1 MATDDQLP
9 TGHRLPPQHLAL
21 PDDLDVA
28 TTTPSSWA
36 ELHDVLFSDPWPEAA
51 GRYHANLVHRGLP
64 DASFG
69 LVTSIQRLG
78 RTERE
83 GDFLRNF
90 RKYSRMPFRSQD
102 SDWEWLTLAQHHGL
116 PTRVLDWTYSPLVAL
131 HFATADAAFADV
143 DGAVWGVDFVQ
154 VHERLPGGVRRALE
168 GSGGTAFTVDL
179 LRDVAQGLAEF
190 DALAPEPFMAFFEP
204 PSLDDRIVNQYA
216 SFSVV
221 SSPHVRPDE
230 WLARV
235 RPPLLRRVVV
245 PAKLKHV
252 VRERLD
258 QANSTERVLFP
269 GLDGLSRWLTRY
281 YSSPPRV

>member
-1 MATDDQLP
+1 MPPAN
-9 TGHRLPPQHLAL
+9 RLPPETFAL
-21 PDDLDVA
+21 SDDLDVP
-28 TTTPSSWA
+28 TTTPGSWA
-36 ELHDVLFSDPWPEAA
+36 ELQDLLFSDPWPEAA

-64 DASFG
+64 DACFG

-78 RTERE
+78 RTQRE

-90 RKYSRMPFRSQD
+90 RKYSRMPFHRQD

-131 HFATADAAFADV
+131 HFATADPAFAER
-143 DGAVWGVDFVQ
+143 DGAVWSVDFVQ
-154 VHERLPGGVRRALE
+154 VHERLPEEVRSALA

-179 LRDVAQGLAEF
+179 LHEVAQGLGAF
-190 DALAPEPFMAFFEP
+190 DALGTEPFMAFFEP
-204 PSLDDRIVNQYA
+204 PSLDERIVNQYA

-221 SSPHVRPDE
+221 SSPDVRPDA

-245 PAKLKHV
+245 PAALKPL

-258 QANSTERVLFP
+258 QANITERVLFP